1 MTEEQ
6 APDLNQ
12 ESEMNWEQLEAQA
25 ATVDDINSPTPIN
38 DESPQEEEI
47 SSGDLVA
54 QAIQVTADFIAPN
67 WEIKEEESEQL
78 GKVYG
83 ALLDKYLPDSDFSK
97 YGLELS
103 ALLVT
108 GMILKSRAGV
118 PLKKEKPKEKK
129 ERSTRLEDNNPKDQV
144 YNGQTTGTLEAKA
157 VSNV

>member
-1 MTEEQ
+1 MTEENE
-6 APDLNQ
+6 PDLAN
-12 ESEMNWEQLEAQA
+12 ESEMDWGNLEAQA
-25 ATVDDINSPTPIN
+25 LNIDEINTPESAKGSPPE
-38 DESPQEEEI
+38 DEI

-67 WEIKEEESEQL
+67 WNIKPEESEQL
-78 GKVYG
+78 GNVYG
-83 ALLDKYLPDSDFSK
+83 ALLDKYMPDSDFSK

-118 PLKKEKPKEKK
+118 PLRKSEKK
-129 ERSTRLEDNNPKDQV
+129 APEQIAKPEQEQQEI
-144 YNGQTTGTLEAKA
+144 YQQTASSTLEAKA

>member
-1 MTEEQ
+1 MIEENE
-6 APDLNQ
+6 PDLAA
-12 ESEMNWEQLEAQA
+12 ESEMDWGNLEAQA
-25 ATVDDINSPTPIN
+25 ANVDDVNTPESAK
-38 DESPQEEEI
+38 ESPPEDEI

-67 WEIKEEESEQL
+67 WNIKPEESEQL
-78 GKVYG
+78 GNVYG
-83 ALLDKYLPDSDFSK
+83 ALLDKYMPDSDFSK

-118 PLKKEKPKEKK
+118 PLRKKEKKNPEQIA
-129 ERSTRLEDNNPKDQV
+129 EPEQQEVYQQSASSTL
-144 YNGQTTGTLEAKA
+144 TAKA